1 MVTSETDLLTV
12 EEGEDVVT
20 VELSRPDTLNALVPE
35 TIDGLVDVFEQLHD
49 DPGRGVLLTGE
60 GRVTCAGMD
69 REIVGGGNFST
80 EYPDLNETVG
90 RLYDLAASYP
100 APVAIAG
107 RGALVGAGA
116 VLSLSCEFL
125 VLGEETTY
133 SFPEVQFRIASD
145 RIAGRLPGI
154 VGRRVAAELA
164 LTGEP
169 IDPAR
174 AKSVGL
180 ANDVV
185 PEDAVEARARELLET
200 VCAHDR
206 ETVAEL
212 IGYLWGD
219 GVEAT

>member
-1 MVTSETDLLTV
+1 MVTTGTDLLAL
-12 EEGEDVVT
+12 EADEDVVT
-20 VELSRPDTLNALVPE
+20 VRLSRPDSLNALNPE
-35 TIDGLVDVFEQLHD
+35 MIEGLVDVFEQLHD

-69 REIVGGGNFST
+69 REIVGGGNYSA
-80 EYPDLNETVG
+80 EYGDLNATLG

-107 RGALVGAGA
+107 RGALVGAGS
-116 VLSLSCEFL
+116 VLSLSVEFL
-125 VLGEETTY
+125 VLGAETTY
-133 SFPEVQFRIASD
+133 SFPEVQFRIASE
-145 RIAGRLPGI
+145 RIAGRLPAI
-154 VGRRVAAELA
+154 AGRRVAAELA

-169 IDPAR
+169 IDPER

-180 ANDVV
+180 VNDVV

-206 ETVAEL
+206 ETVATL
-212 IGYLWGD
+212 VGYLWGAD
-219 GVEAT
+219 AQS

>member
-1 MVTSETDLLTV
+1 MVGTDTDLLRV
-12 EEGEDVVT
+12 EDGPDVVT

-35 TIDGLVDVFEQLHD
+35 MIEGLVDVFDQLHD
-49 DPGRGVLLTGE
+49 DPGRGVLLAGE

-69 REIVGGGNFST
+69 RDIVGGGNYEA
-80 EYPDLNETVG
+80 EYGDLDERLGVLYG
-90 RLYDLAASYP
+90 RVASYP

-133 SFPEVQFRIASD
+133 SFPEVQFRIASE
-145 RIAGRLPGI
+145 RIGTLLPE
-154 VGRRVAAELA
+154 VAGRRVAAELA

-174 AKSVGL
+174 AKDVGL
-180 ANDVV
+180 ATDVV
-185 PEDAVEARARELLET
+185 PEDAVEARARDLLET
-200 VCAHDR
+200 VCGHDP
-206 ETVAEL
+206 ETVATL
-212 IGYLWGD
+212 IGYLWRD
-219 GVEAT
+219 SAAVA